1 MLNNAVVEWAGSLLW
16 PASTAL
22 TSFHGVFPMKKFL
35 PFTLAVALFS
45 LCFPAPGDE
54 NVIERWHLTPFWQGE
69 TMHGESLFFLEPA
82 PGMAPE
88 ATLLFTPVNIVTLIH
103 PASGATFEPGRDFI
117 VDAHARR
124 ITLPPDSRIPS
135 TTLATFQPPLG
146 ATGQKYRDGTR
157 DIFFENEHRF
167 HDLQVEITY
176 THDPGDWA
184 TMGGPVPEPA
194 TQHFPELMQKL
205 EAGDPVS
212 ICLLGDSISFGLN
225 ASGVVGAAPH
235 QPAYGTLFA
244 KGLQARYGSPVDYTN
259 FSISGMSTPWGLEQA
274 PTVAAKKPDLVL
286 IAFGMNDA
294 SGKLAPETFLTNVQA
309 IVDRI
314 KADYPPAAFVLV
326 STMRGNPEWI
336 HASPELY
343 PQYRDALMTAEGP
356 GVAVADL
363 TTMWTALLEHKKYA
377 DITGNGVNHP
387 NDFGNRVYA
396 QVLLSLFAAR
406 N

>member
-1 MLNNAVVEWAGSLLW
+1 MQKLLI
-16 PASTAL
+16 PATIIAFTAL
-22 TSFHGVFPMKKFL
+22 S
-35 PFTLAVALFS
+35 
-45 LCFPAPGDE
+45 FPARCEE
-54 NVIERWHLTPFWQGE
+54 NAIERWRLTPFWEGS
-69 TMHGESLFFLEPA
+69 TMHGESLFFLEPEA
-82 PGMAPE
+82 GAAPE
-88 ATLLFTPVNIVTLIH
+88 ASLLFKPERVISLVH
-103 PASGATFEPGRDFI
+103 PATGAVFEPGRDYLLDAETRKI
-117 VDAHARR
+117 V
-124 ITLPPDSRIPS
+124 LPPDSRIPS
-135 TTLATFQPPLG
+135 TTRATFEPPLG
-146 ATGQKYRDGTR
+146 TTGQKYRDGTR

-176 THDPGDWA
+176 EHDTGDWA
-184 TMGGPVPEPA
+184 AMGGPIPA
-194 TQHFPELMQKL
+194 SKASHYPELMKKL
-205 EAGDPVS
+205 AAGDPVT

-225 ASGVVGAAPH
+225 ASGVVDAAPH
-235 QPAYGTLFA
+235 QPAYGALFA
-244 KGLQARYGSPVDYTN
+244 AGLQARYGSPVNYIN

-294 SGKLAPETFLTNVQA
+294 SGKLAPETFVKNIQA

-314 KADYPPAAFVLV
+314 RADYPPAAFVLV
-326 STMRGNPEWI
+326 STMRGNPDWI

-363 TTMWTALLEHKKYA
+363 TSIWTVLLQHKKFA

-387 NDFGNRVYA
+387 NDFGNRIYA
-396 QVLLSLFAAR
+396 QVLLTLFAEE